1 MSSKRDRPVCLSLPS
16 HKRVHAMILKEKI
29 VQESMRLFS
38 TKGYCSTSITD
49 ILVAADT
56 SKGGFY
62 NHFASKEI
70 LFNNVL
76 KEAQSIWREHVLSD
90 VDTIDSPVAK
100 IEKMLENYRDRYLKD
115 NLTFPGGCIFVT
127 FSVELDYLY
136 PHLAQEVNKGFIG
149 FKAMLARLLDAGKE
163 SGELPLDMKSG
174 DLAEM
179 LFSGM
184 LGASVIYGLDKS
196 TAALDRSIDTL
207 IDYLEQQRK
216 PQKDEEALQIEANE
230 ASRS

>member
-1 MSSKRDRPVCLSLPS
+1 MN
-16 HKRVHAMILKEKI
+16 LKEKI

-70 LFNNVL
+70 LLNNVL
-76 KEAQSIWREHVLSD
+76 KEAQSIWREQVLSD
-90 VDTIDSPVAK
+90 VDTIDSPVMK

-115 NLTFPGGCIFVT
+115 NVTFPGGCIFVT
-127 FSVELDYLY
+127 FSVELDYLQ

-149 FKAMLARLLDAGKE
+149 FRAMLARLLEAGKE
-163 SGELPLDMKSG
+163 RGELPLDVKSG

-184 LGASVIYGLDKS
+184 LGASVIFGLDKS
-196 TAALDRSIDTL
+196 TAALDRSIDAL
-207 IDYLEQQRK
+207 IEYLEQQTK
-216 PQKDEEALQIEANE
+216 PEKDMR
-230 ASRS
+230 ASLVQTDEVPGS